1 MEHYPEEKLIDFL
14 KKNNYLLCI
23 KKHPSEELNMV
34 DLQNENIKVIYE
46 EDLTNNSITIN
57 ENLNASDL
65 MITDYSS
72 LGTKYLFFNK
82 PIIYINTDVEE
93 YSKNRGIIFGN
104 SDFWM
109 VGDKVHQIDEMLIS
123 IDNALKSEYNPSE
136 EYLQKRKLWLGN
148 LNDGGCE
155 NICRYFFDGDELN
168 KNLVKHV
175 DSVKCYKDR
184 VDELVKYWMRKM
196 KLLLT
201 GKTE

>member
-1 MEHYPEEKLIDFL
+1 
-14 KKNNYLLCI
+14 
-23 KKHPSEELNMV
+23 MV

-46 EDLTNNSITIN
+46 ENLTNNSITIN

-72 LGTKYLFFNK
+72 LGTEYLFFNK
-82 PIIYINTDVEE
+82 PNIYINTD
-93 YSKNRGIIFGN
+93 
-104 SDFWM
+104 
-109 VGDKVHQIDEMLIS
+109 
-123 IDNALKSEYNPSE
+123 AE